1 MSDAWC
7 VIPYPASGA
16 ACLLA
21 CSRSESMG
29 VLRTF
34 YLLVG
39 KKTGQAKEYQSG
51 AAPAL
56 SSMDTYDVCHAKQHE
71 ETHMRQRMLHVVATR
86 ILTHTTMPLTL
97 PCLTL

>member
-1 MSDAWC
+1 M
-7 VIPYPASGA
+7 
-16 ACLLA
+16 
-21 CSRSESMG
+21 R

-56 SSMDTYDVCHAKQHE
+56 SSINTYAKQHE